1 MGTVPVIAL
10 SGYLGAGKTT
20 LLNHVLRRP
29 FARIGVVVNDFGT
42 VNIDAGLVAGQVDDA
57 ASISGG
63 CICCM
68 NDAGGLDDAL
78 ARLARPRL
86 RLDVILL
93 EASGIADPL
102 ALVHLL
108 RGSRA
113 GGVRFGGLVDVV
125 DALEHFRTVDR
136 YELPPA
142 RYAAA
147 DLVVVNKL
155 ELVPEQLR
163 TERFERIAARVA
175 ERNPRA
181 RLVPAQRG
189 GIDPQLLF
197 DVAGEADAPDELPI
211 RALLAEE
218 AGQEHEHA
226 QAVTVVGDAPVDGAR
241 IAQLLESPP
250 EGVYRLKGRVT
261 VRSVPGLRRFVV
273 NTAGGTVHLAS
284 ERAARQEGPE
294 GSVLVAIGV
303 GLDAASVRERL
314 EEALA
319 PAPAGDPRPGV
330 RRLDRLRRLSA

>member
-1 MGTVPVIAL
+1 
-10 SGYLGAGKTT
+10 
-20 LLNHVLRRP
+20 
-29 FARIGVVVNDFGT
+29 
-42 VNIDAGLVAGQVDDA
+42 
-57 ASISGG
+57 
-63 CICCM
+63 
-68 NDAGGLDDAL
+68 
-78 ARLARPRL
+78 
-86 RLDVILL
+86 
-93 EASGIADPL
+93 L
-102 ALVHLL
+102 ALVHVL

-155 ELVPEQLR
+155 ELVPEQRR

-181 RLVPAQRG
+181 RLVAARRG

-197 DVAGEADAPDELPI
+197 DVAEEDDAPDELPI
-211 RALLAEE
+211 RALMAET
-218 AGQEHEHA
+218 AGQEHGHEHA
-226 QAVTVVGDAPVDGAR
+226 RAVTALADAPVDGAR

-250 EGVYRLKGRVT
+250 EGVYRIKGRVT
-261 VRSVPGLRRFVV
+261 VRSAPGLRRFVV
-273 NTAGGTVHLAS
+273 NTAGGTVHIAS
-284 ERAARQEGPE
+284 ERAARREGPE
-294 GSVLVAIGV
+294 DSVLVAIGME
-303 GLDAASVRERL
+303 LDEASVRERL